1 MRIDDKIRDKK
12 LEYHAHREPEK
23 TSILSS
29 GKTGKHEYLICE
41 EIIF

>member
-12 LEYHAHREPEK
+12 LQHHANREPEK

-29 GKTGKHEYLICE
+29 GKTEKHGYLTCE
-41 EIIF
+41 EINF

>member
-1 MRIDDKIRDKK
+1 MIR
-12 LEYHAHREPEK
+12 LEIKNWHREPEK
-23 TSILSS
+23 TSILLS